1 MQSTQGTVL
10 FLDGYRVSRHGASRE
25 VRIRDVEVARKLGLS
40 SWKIR
45 ELIAR
50 NAEELSDFGVLC
62 KMGETPG
69 AKGGR
74 PTAAYWLNRDQALVL
89 CMWSN
94 SKAARAVRKE
104 VVAVFNAYLDGVEV
118 PLRGHSYIAEV
129 LRLDAAG
136 EWEKM
141 WPDKFV
147 HAICKLKR
155 KPFTGR
161 QPGKWMSR
169 VYGDLYD
176 LLLGKDV
183 YDVVKGLNPK
193 PTHGSNHHQRLREQA
208 RKRVQSEI
216 QTITALANTSG
227 SFKDFM
233 AKLRHCYASAPL
245 QLSMPSGT
253 TQ

>member
-1 MQSTQGTVL
+1 MQSKQGTVL
-10 FLDGYRVSRHGASRE
+10 FLDGYQASRQFPNRE
-25 VRIRDVEVARKLGLS
+25 IRIRDVEVARKLGLS
-40 SWKIR
+40 SWKMR

-69 AKGGR
+69 PKGGR
-74 PTAAYWLNRDQALVL
+74 PTGAYWLNRDQALLL

-104 VVAVFNAYLDGVEV
+104 LVAVFNAYVEGADA
-118 PLRGHSYIAEV
+118 PLRHRSYIAEV

-141 WPDKFV
+141 WPNKFV
-147 HAICKLKR
+147 HAVCKLKR

-169 VYGDLYD
+169 VYADLYD

-193 PTHGSNHHQRLREQA
+193 PTHGSNHHQRLREAA
-208 RKRVQSEI
+208 RQRVQEEI
-216 QTITALANTSG
+216 QTITALANTSN
-227 SFKDFM
+227 SFADFM

-245 QLSMPSGT
+245 QLTMPGG
-253 TQ
+253 